1 MVIASDVVSTRLA
14 GKAVPASIV
23 GTTAAAGVVPTTIV
37 GTVVPTIIVLT
48 AYYWKS
54 CVFTIKLYEYFL
66 DTFTKVLSDE
76 LNKLEHKNSDKIKDI
91 NEIDNKVPESR
102 RYSNKN

>member
-1 MVIASDVVSTRLA
+1 MA
-14 GKAVPASIV
+14 
-23 GTTAAAGVVPTTIV
+23 
-37 GTVVPTIIVLT
+37 
-48 AYYWKS
+48 
-54 CVFTIKLYEYFL
+54 VFTIKLNEYFL
-66 DTFTKVLSDE
+66 DTFIKVLSDE